1 MTGLDWL
8 AGFAAI
14 YGAYCM
20 AMRGQALR
28 PSLEIYPSA
37 PWPVHRALFPL
48 SVVLLAYGL
57 AVLLGEYHASRSEA
71 PLVCAQAVR
80 AHVLWRN
87 VRKQA
92 EPLRKPDLRAQ
103 REARTT
109 RTNSAESRCHF

>member
-14 YGAYCM
+14 YGAYCL

-28 PSLEIYPSA
+28 PSLGAYPSA
-37 PWPVHRALFPL
+37 PWPVHRAVFAL

-57 AVLLGEYHASRSEA
+57 AVLLGEYHASRSETL
-71 PLVCAQAVR
+71 LVCAQAAT

-87 VRKQA
+87 VRRQA
-92 EPLRKPDLRAQ
+92 EVVHEPGSPA
-103 REARTT
+103 
-109 RTNSAESRCHF
+109 

>member
-8 AGFAAI
+8 AAIAAV
-14 YGAYCM
+14 YGAYCL

-28 PSLEIYPSA
+28 PALGAYPSA
-37 PWPVHRALFPL
+37 PWPVHRALFAL

-71 PLVCAQAVR
+71 LLVCAQAAT

-92 EPLRKPDLRAQ
+92 EGAPAEPERG
-103 REARTT
+103 REPGSPA
-109 RTNSAESRCHF
+109 